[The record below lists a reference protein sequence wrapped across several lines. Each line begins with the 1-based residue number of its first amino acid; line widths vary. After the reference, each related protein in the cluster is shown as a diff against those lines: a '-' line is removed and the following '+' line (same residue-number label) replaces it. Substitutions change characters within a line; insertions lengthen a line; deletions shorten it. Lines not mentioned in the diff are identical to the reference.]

1 MPTSVAET
9 PVLPEAPVLLETPE
23 ITPEPAPLPEEPEK
37 IYEYQPTD
45 ELGRNLGG
53 KQVLKYRTQ
62 DELAQKLTEQNVL
75 LVRKLREQTKKRRLG
90 TIDPEDIPDTA
101 PKFDT
106 PLDFTPRQLT
116 SEDRIQL
123 SRDLLDPER
132 FDQANS
138 TMCEATFGQKPE
150 AIRQTLATL
159 QTTSLRLLAK
169 SEADAFVS
177 GTPGYYKCQENF
189 ETITNWMLK
198 NNLSPVRDNFK
209 RAYDA
214 MLKAELLIEA
224 PAVIV
229 PTVEIAPVLPAP
241 VPATL
246 EPAPEPSRPVV
257 PRMASGLTR
266 EQAAD
271 ISGAVKSTADDI
283 VYDQPVKDRFGKPTG
298 HVVRYTGLAAIDKMP
313 SDEFKRRV
321 HTDSKF
327 NQKYERLLNEDE
339 QRRAQRG

>member
-1 MPTSVAET
+1 MSTSVAE
-9 PVLPEAPVLLETPE
+9 PLVLPVEEPQPVAAVLQ
-23 ITPEPAPLPEEPEK
+23 PLPEEPEQ

-90 TIDPEDIPDTA
+90 TVDPENIPDTA

-116 SEDRIQL
+116 SEERIQL

-138 TMCEATFGQKPE
+138 AMCEATFGQKPE
-150 AIRQTLATL
+150 GIRQTLASL
-159 QTTSLRLLAK
+159 QATSLRLLAK
-169 SEADAFVS
+169 TEADAFVAS
-177 GTPGYYKCQENF
+177 TPAYYKCQDNF

-198 NNLSPVRDNFK
+198 NNLSPVRENFK

-214 MLKAELLIEA
+214 MTKAELLVEA
-224 PAVIV
+224 PTAPTALEGPQPPPAV
-229 PTVEIAPVLPAP
+229 PHDPVIPE
-241 VPATL
+241 
-246 EPAPEPSRPVV
+246 EPPQPRAA

-266 EQAAD
+266 DQAAD
-271 ISGAVKSTADDI
+271 AGGVVRSAADEI
-283 VYDQPVKDRFGKPTG
+283 VYEQPVKDRFGKLTG
-298 HVVRYTGLAAIDKMP
+298 QVVRYTGLAAIDKMP

-321 HTDSKF
+321 YTDSKF
-327 NQKYERLLNEDE
+327 NQKYERLLHEDE
-339 QRRAQRG
+339 QRRAQR